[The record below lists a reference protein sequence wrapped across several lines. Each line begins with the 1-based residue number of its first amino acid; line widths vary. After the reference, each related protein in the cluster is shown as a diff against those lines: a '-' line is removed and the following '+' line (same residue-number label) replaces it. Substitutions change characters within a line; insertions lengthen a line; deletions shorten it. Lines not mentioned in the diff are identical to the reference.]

1 MGYTLKK
8 NANAYGLIVAWF
20 RDWNYDHRLCAYSL
34 VGIAQTYLAG
44 AAMSGF
50 NNAVIP
56 LLMSAGTALGIH
68 AITRFQ
74 SCT

>member
-1 MGYTLKK
+1 MGYAFEK
-8 NANAYGLIVAWF
+8 NANACGLILARF
-20 RDWNYDHRLCAYSL
+20 LYWNYYHRLCAYSL

-56 LLMSAGTALGIH
+56 LLMPAGTALGIH
-68 AITRFQ
+68 AITRFR